1 MEDEYIMGKKIII
14 VGGVAGGA
22 TTAAKLRR
30 LDEKAE
36 IIMFER
42 GEFISF
48 ANCGLPYYIGEVI
61 KERSKLLVQTVEGMK
76 KRYNMDI
83 RNFTEVTSIDREQK
97 IITARNVQTGQE
109 YSETYDFLILSPGAK
124 PIVPPIEGLQSSNVF
139 TLRNIPDMDKIKGFV
154 EEKSPQ
160 TAVVIGGGF
169 IGLEMAENLKEAGL
183 SVTIAEKSPQVMG
196 PLDPEMAG
204 IVQNHLVEKGINLVL
219 NNGIEKV
226 QQNGQLVVLESG
238 EMLESDLIILAIGVA
253 PENNLAKAAG
263 LELGDKGGIKV
274 NEYLQT
280 SDPSIYALGDAIEV
294 KDYING
300 TPAMVPLAWPA
311 NRQAHIVA
319 HSINGRD
326 IKYPGTMGTS
336 IVKIFDLTAAL
347 TGNNEK
353 TLRRLSVPFEAVHIH
368 PLSHAGYYPGA
379 SQIAIK
385 LLFDKETGK
394 IFGAQAVGEDGAD
407 KRIDVIATAIK
418 GGLTVHDLQELELA
432 YAPPFSSAKDP
443 VNMAG
448 YVASNIVDG
457 MIETVHWDEIDDIIK
472 KGGYLLDVRTVKEF
486 ENSHIE
492 GAVNIDLDQLRERLA
507 EIPEDKTIHI
517 NCQVGL
523 RGYLASRIL
532 QQNGFKVKNLTG
544 GYKTYSI
551 LNK

>member
-1 MEDEYIMGKKIII
+1 MGKKIII

-30 LDEKAE
+30 LDENAE

-76 KRYNMDI
+76 QRYNMDI

-109 YSETYDFLILSPGAK
+109 YSETYDFLILSTGAK

-226 QQNGQLVVLESG
+226 YQNGQLVVLESG

-263 LELGDKGGIKV
+263 LELGDRGGMKV

-294 KDYING
+294 KDYVNG

-457 MIETVHWDEIDDIIK
+457 MIETVQWDEIDDIKK

-486 ENSHIE
+486 ENGHIE
-492 GAVNIDLDQLRERLA
+492 GAINIDLDQLRERLA
-507 EIPEDKTIHI
+507 EIPQDKTIHI

>member
-1 MEDEYIMGKKIII
+1 M
-14 VGGVAGGA
+14 
-22 TTAAKLRR
+22 
-30 LDEKAE
+30 
-36 IIMFER
+36 
-42 GEFISF
+42 
-48 ANCGLPYYIGEVI
+48 
-61 KERSKLLVQTVEGMK
+61 
-76 KRYNMDI
+76 
-83 RNFTEVTSIDREQK
+83 
-97 IITARNVQTGQE
+97 QTGQE

-124 PIVPPIEGLQSSNVF
+124 PIVPPIVGLQSSNVF

-169 IGLEMAENLKEAGL
+169 IGLEMAENLKEVGL

-238 EMLESDLIILAIGVA
+238 EMLKSDLIILAIGVA

-280 SDPSIYALGDAIEV
+280 SDPSIYALGDAVEV
-294 KDYING
+294 KDYVNG

-319 HSINGRD
+319 HKINGRD

-336 IVKIFDLTAAL
+336 IVKIFDLTAGL

-353 TLRRLSVPFEAVHIH
+353 TLRKLSVPFEAVHIH

-394 IFGAQAVGEDGAD
+394 TFGAQAVGEDGAD

-457 MIETVHWDEIDDIIK
+457 MIETVQWDEIDDIIK

-486 ENSHIE
+486 ENGHIE
-492 GAVNIDLDQLRERLA
+492 GAVNIDLNQLRERLA

-551 LNK
+551 LKK